1 MFRKFGKKLFGKKT
15 PRDFLLN
22 IMPKE
27 SICAEV
33 GVHLGDF
40 SEKILSI
47 VKPKKLHLI
56 DPWKYED
63 TTKYQGSWYGGKKG
77 QNQNNMDNRY
87 KKILERFDSK
97 IKSQQVTIH
106 RSESSVLKEF
116 NDNYFDWVYI
126 DGNHLYEFVKNDL
139 NWSLPKVKTN
149 GYITGDDYSTKGWWD
164 DGITR
169 AVDELVY
176 KGSVKLIEIKNN
188 QFVLKKK

>member
-1 MFRKFGKKLFGKKT
+1 MFRKFGKET
-15 PRDFLLN
+15 SRDFLLN

-77 QNQNNMDNRY
+77 QNQNNMDDRY

-97 IKSQQVTIH
+97 IKSQQVIIH